1 MIDGIFFY
9 KTEKAERNN
18 EEAETKSNIMSLISD
33 EIKNVG
39 YLLTIAIAII
49 FFTLLSI
56 LVYLLLSLVDNRTY
70 TYSILITLNIVI
82 LPLLFKKHTPPK

>member
-18 EEAETKSNIMSLISD
+18 EEDDKKSNIISLISD

-70 TYSILITLNIVI
+70 TYSILITLNVII
-82 LPLLFKKHTPPK
+82 LPLLLK